1 MSGKMKESGFCN
13 VGESFSAMPP
23 EPCPAGDPPAPIP
36 PIALALRPPG
46 GIRRTRHAKIPGIPP
61 GPQWGRNAVLL
72 LGCVGRVAG
81 RPNGQAQ
88 ADFPQ
93 SNRLEWPRRRAW
105 PTPNGRF
112 PTLCGARVAHR
123 LEWPR
128 KRGKEP
134 PWPFRLPP
142 RGRRAGYSPPFPLSD
157 EGPCHLLP
165 AKALI
170 LSALAALNSSL
181 RALSLPLLYDT
192 SFAGHS
198 K

>member
-1 MSGKMKESGFCN
+1 MSGKAFPQCLPS
-13 VGESFSAMPP
+13 
-23 EPCPAGDPPAPIP
+23 PAPRGIRPRRFP
-36 PIALALRPPG
+36 PCAPRPSLQAPW

-61 GPQWGRNAVLL
+61 GAAMGPQRRFAP
-72 LGCVGRVAG
+72 RM
-81 RPNGQAQ
+81 RRTRRGQDQ

>member
-1 MSGKMKESGFCN
+1 MSGKAFPQCLPSPAPRGIRPRRF
-13 VGESFSAMPP
+13 PP
-23 EPCPAGDPPAPIP
+23 SPCPSGPLGASGEQGM
-36 PIALALRPPG
+36 RKSRG
-46 GIRRTRHAKIPGIPP
+46 FSP

-72 LGCVGRVAG
+72 LGCVGCGAG
-81 RPNGQAQ
+81 RPKPISRKAIGLNGRGGAHG
-88 ADFPQ
+88 
-93 SNRLEWPRRRAW
+93 RRRMEDSPPYAGHASRIGL
-105 PTPNGRF
+105 NG
-112 PTLCGARVAHR
+112 
-123 LEWPR
+123 
-128 KRGKEP
+128 RGKEEKS
-134 PWPFRLPP
+134 RHGLSVCP
-142 RGRRAGYSPPFPLSD
+142 RGRRAGYSPPSPLSD